1 MRQKWVISMVDGFVR
16 IFRQAREHWTYKR
29 SEYFHAWFEMLACA
43 KYTPE
48 PETRLIEG
56 QLVAI
61 GYGEFVFGRTS
72 WSKRLNIPETVLRG
86 LIKKLIKDDMIELVG
101 RYNKCTVYKIKNY
114 EKFNQRIDQQTDQQQ
129 TQQNQG
135 VKGYNNQRI
144 AGRKASKRPTGNHT
158 QEVKEG
164 KEFNKDSSREIEN
177 FRQRYSDFI
186 DLIDEYLDILRTTR
200 VSNKIS
206 NGVIYKVYEQMSKHP
221 VVVVKYALHT
231 IIKNPSLHSK
241 KENYLYGILRN
252 TKADEA
258 VRKLNKFDSQIPE
271 GKDYGINLRPEER
284 YFD

>member
-1 MRQKWVISMVDGFVR
+1 
-16 IFRQAREHWTYKR
+16 
-29 SEYFHAWFEMLACA
+29 MLACA

-101 RYNKCTVYKIKNY
+101 RYNKCTVYRIKNY
-114 EKFNQRIDQQTDQQQ
+114 EKFNQRTDQQADQQQ
-129 TQQNQG
+129 TQENQG

-144 AGRKASKRPTGNHT
+144 AGRKASKQPAGNHT

-164 KEFNKDSSREIEN
+164 KEFNKDSSREIFN

-186 DLIDEYLDILRTTR
+186 DLVDEYFDILRTTR
-200 VSNKIS
+200 VSGKIS
-206 NGVIYKVYEQMSKHP
+206 DNIILKVYQEMERYP

-252 TKADEA
+252 TGASEA
-258 VRKLNKFDSQIPE
+258 AEKLRKYEAEQVIESRKPNPE
-271 GKDYGINLRPEER
+271 YQRLKEMVNRGSEGV
-284 YFD
+284 